1 MVYDDENSGRLAVAE
16 SDASGDPIAILER
29 DQDEYLKLCHAL
41 EEVADAL
48 PGNVDFIKAE
58 AAVLLL
64 RDGFANHV
72 SAQEEVLF
80 PALRR
85 RAAPGDRID
94 VLLGQAEY
102 EHAVDQGLAV
112 EVSEAL
118 ASLIDQRH
126 TANPEMVGYLLR
138 CFFEGYRRHAAWER
152 NVIYVICRQR
162 LTEDDCAELALRLA
176 GGSRF
181 TFVHS
186 PQS

>member
-16 SDASGDPIAILER
+16 GGDPIAILER

-118 ASLIDQRH
+118 ASLIEQRH

-152 NVIYVICRQR
+152 NVINVICRQR